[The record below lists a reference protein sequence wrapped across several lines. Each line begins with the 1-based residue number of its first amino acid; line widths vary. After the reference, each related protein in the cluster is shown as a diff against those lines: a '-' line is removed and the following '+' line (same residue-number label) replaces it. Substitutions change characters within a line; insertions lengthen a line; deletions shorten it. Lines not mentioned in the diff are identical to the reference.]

1 MIRYLIDT
9 NCAIYAM
16 SGDFEGMRTKM
27 IACEPGEIAFS
38 VISYAEVAHG
48 TYVGKPPSP
57 DILAAFVE
65 AIPLVAFD
73 EAAALEY
80 ARLPFKRARFDCL
93 LAAHALS
100 IRAIVITNNERDFAD
115 VPGLQIENWTL

>member
-1 MIRYLIDT
+1 
-9 NCAIYAM
+9 M

-27 IACEPGEIAFS
+27 MACEPSEIAFS

-48 TYVGKPPSP
+48 TYVGKPPLP
-57 DILAAFVE
+57 EILAAFVE

-73 EAAALEY
+73 EVAALEY
-80 ARLPFKRARFDCL
+80 AKLPFKRARFDRL

-100 IRAIVITNNERDFAD
+100 LDAIIITNNEADFAD
-115 VPGLQIENWTL
+115 VPGLQVENWTI